1 MGNSF
6 NLVLSALR
14 KEKNLSQ
21 REAAAKL
28 GVSQAL
34 LSHYENG
41 VREPGL
47 QFISQVCDFYGV
59 SADYLLG
66 RSALRCQTVFTEDEL
81 SEIKPCVEAFI
92 SLFHELTDMKSREDA
107 EDLTSLISAFI
118 YKIHRMFNPF
128 DGGEGVKTA
137 YSITLTEALMHLR
150 EAQLVARNSGGTNEF
165 KLPDALVKQVEDEL
179 NMLFNE

>member
-66 RSALRCQTVFTEDEL
+66 RSALRCPMVF
-81 SEIKPCVEAFI
+81 SESDVSDIKNCVEAFLT
-92 SLFHELTDMKSREDA
+92 LFHELAALKSKEDA
-107 EDLTSLISAFI
+107 DDLISLISAFI
-118 YKIHRMFNPF
+118 YKIHRLFNPYE
-128 DGGEGVKTA
+128 GGSVVKTA
-137 YSITLTEALMHLR
+137 YYVSLTEALMHLR

-179 NMLFNE
+179 DMLFNE